1 MMTSQPSHSECRPRN
16 RRAVARGART
26 RELIRQLMLAHAE
39 RCPLARPLTIKA
51 IQELL
56 RQRGINLQKSAVAW
70 HMAHVRLAADIEA
83 LDVELRRNHSNSTPP
98 SAGLP

>member
-1 MMTSQPSHSECRPRN
+1 MTPSPSDRPRN

-26 RELIRQLMLAHAE
+26 RETVKQLMLQHAE

-70 HMAHVRLAADIEA
+70 HMAHVRLQADLEA
-83 LDVELRRNHSNSTPP
+83 LDVELKGRNPSNLSDTTR
-98 SAGLP
+98 AL

>member
-1 MMTSQPSHSECRPRN
+1 MTPSPSDRPRN
-16 RRAVARGART
+16 RHAVARAART
-26 RELIRQLMLAHAE
+26 RELIRQLLLEHAE

-70 HMAHVRLAADIEA
+70 HMTYVRLQADIEA
-83 LDVELRRNHSNSTPP
+83 LDVELKGRNPSNLSDTTR
-98 SAGLP
+98 AL